1 MQSDDRIFL
10 QETVEKA
17 TEDITTKI
25 EEWHA
30 EHTGP
35 LEEIRDYL
43 EEKLGPINDQKKDS
57 KRNIHELLASMEND
71 LGNVRIRVNE
81 MKASDDDDEKATDA
95 IYHKLAIILDY
106 LEDKFGEK
114 NENASDDNIEE
125 RIDKILSI
133 VTDDSEEADDR
144 KTALQQLQMILEYQ
158 EDFSDFKDSV
168 EKRLDQIE
176 TYMEKINDSL
186 VALADKDD

>member
-71 LGNVRIRVNE
+71 LGNVRITVNE

-95 IYHKLAIILDY
+95 IYHKLAIIMDY

-114 NENASDDNIEE
+114 NEDASDDNIEE

-133 VTDDSEEADDR
+133 VKDDSEEVDDR

>member
-95 IYHKLAIILDY
+95 IYHKLAIIMDY

-114 NENASDDNIEE
+114 NEDASDDNIEE

-133 VTDDSEEADDR
+133 VKDDSEEVDDR

-168 EKRLDQIE
+168 EKRLDRIE
-176 TYMEKINDSL
+176 TYMEKINDSF

>member
-57 KRNIHELLASMEND
+57 KRNIHELLASMKND
-71 LGNVRIRVNE
+71 LGNVRITVNE

-168 EKRLDQIE
+168 EKRLDRIE

>member
-95 IYHKLAIILDY
+95 IYHKLAKILDY

-114 NENASDDNIEE
+114 NEDASDDNIEE

-133 VTDDSEEADDR
+133 VKDDSEEVDDR

-168 EKRLDQIE
+168 EKRLDRIE

>member
-71 LGNVRIRVNE
+71 LGNVRITVNE

-95 IYHKLAIILDY
+95 IYHKLAIIMDY

-114 NENASDDNIEE
+114 NEDASDDNIEE

-133 VTDDSEEADDR
+133 VKDDSEEVDDR

-168 EKRLDQIE
+168 EKRLDRIE